1 MENTIMPLFDIYN
14 VKDADKINL
23 YEQYEVVLPVSALTN
38 ITNSNIEY
46 IDIGQ
51 ENHFVGSNMFNILNY
66 VHASYNRND
75 FENKI
80 FTVIYV
86 KDISTLPAITNLKIK
101 FQFNKEDETLP
112 TIIML

>member
-1 MENTIMPLFDIYN
+1 MENTLIPLFDTSN
-14 VKDADKINL
+14 VKNADKINL
-23 YEQYEVVLPVSALTN
+23 YEQYEVVLPESALTN
-38 ITNSNIEY
+38 ITNANVEY

-51 ENHFVGSNMFNILNY
+51 ENHFAGTNMFNILNY
-66 VHASYNRND
+66 VHASYNRSD
-75 FENKI
+75 FENKM